1 MNPAKVILENGLGGL
16 KNTLCWCHGGRRAA
30 DRAGVF
36 RPEADRADDFGQSAE
51 VQDRPGG
58 LGVLRSHGHP
68 ICSIISITCAR
79 LKQAPE
85 GGDSRHPPQ
94 TTPGELKEH
103 WYLVLDGT
111 KRMQDKGIFP

>member
-1 MNPAKVILENGLGGL
+1 MGFV
-16 KNTLCWCHGGRRAA
+16 HGGRRAA

-58 LGVLRSHGHP
+58 LGVLRSHEHP

-85 GGDSRHPPQ
+85 GGDSQASAADPFWGPQ
-94 TTPGELKEH
+94 EH
-103 WYLVLDGT
+103 WCLVLDGT